1 MASSNRP
8 QPYRVSEQ
16 KILWVDATTGYG
28 VSWDGRR
35 VSPVIRGRR
44 KSPNLTDLL
53 DTAYAAGAGRIMLTG
68 KVPTSEPGK
77 PHWLMAETPGWRH
90 GTHWLDTP
98 PTGRYFHEATQPVED
113 PKARPVEVAT
123 AAAWFGGARLGI
135 HQARAAWDLV
145 AAALRRSEPKLTALM
160 KSPAA
165 TGQNLWALSMPA
177 NLDPAPVDEEIA
189 EEIHRTS
196 GQHHIEHLVAG
207 PSFSDHPDCVPLI
220 DPAHGHAQEQGRIE
234 RFVYIDGRFMYAGLC
249 GELAVG
255 PARRLRGIDA
265 HYLFEETPYAPA
277 RYLIRFTVPAGW
289 QHLGIWG
296 VKMPGSTSQWYWPNR
311 PGASAQTWVDAAELR
326 VGLAHGWRP
335 DTFVEAVQFTAKK
348 PAIRGETRAVA
359 ARPLDTF
366 AERLQHAREAVEIA
380 QVDDAVK
387 AAARTALRAIMLE
400 TIGAF
405 ASRGR
410 RSTVTVNSTFEV
422 PEAYQHTVRMWG
434 NRITYQAPS
443 PTSQRQR
450 QFYHPELAAQVWG
463 RARARVLDGTK
474 AAPSGALHVN
484 PEQLL
489 GINGDALYTTTVP
502 AWALPTAQ
510 GGVDDGKVGKLRL
523 KGILEGPMPL
533 PVTRAQRDALMHQ
546 AEMAGPEAAW
556 RADGDVDGG
565 VRA

>member
-1 MASSNRP
+1 MWKGVPVVSANRP

-16 KILWVDATTGYG
+16 KILWVEAGTGYG
-28 VSWDGRR
+28 VTWDGRR

-44 KSPNLTDLL
+44 KTPNLTDLL
-53 DTAYAAGAGRIMLTG
+53 DTAYAAGAQRIMLTG
-68 KVPTSEPGK
+68 RLPTAEPGR
-77 PHWLMAETPGWRH
+77 PHWLMADTPGWRH

-98 PTGRYFHEATQPVED
+98 PTGRYFHEATQPEGD
-113 PKARPVEVAT
+113 PRARPLEVAT
-123 AAAWFGGARLGI
+123 AAAWFGSTRLGI

-177 NLDPAPVDEEIA
+177 NLDPAPVDDDVA

-207 PSFSDHPDCVPLI
+207 PSFTDHPDCVPLI
-220 DPAHGHAQEQGRIE
+220 DPAQGRDSIE
-234 RFVYIDGRFMYAGLC
+234 GFAYLDGRFMYAGLC
-249 GELAVG
+249 NELAVG

-265 HYLFEETPYAPA
+265 HYLFEESPYAPA
-277 RYLIRFTVPAGW
+277 RYLIRFTVPPGW
-289 QHLGIWG
+289 THLGVWG
-296 VKMPGSTSQWYWPNR
+296 VKVPGSTSEWYWPNR
-311 PGASAQTWVDAAELR
+311 PGATAETWVDAAELR

-348 PAIRGETRAVA
+348 PAMRGDTRLVA

-366 AERLQHAREAVEIA
+366 AERLQNAREAVEIA
-380 QVDDAVK
+380 QVEDAVK
-387 AAARTALRAIMLE
+387 DAARTALRAVLLE

-410 RSTVTVNSTFEV
+410 RSTVTVSSTFEV
-422 PEAYQHTVRMWG
+422 PEQYQHSIRMWG

-443 PTSQRQR
+443 PATERQR

-474 AAPSGALHVN
+474 AAPSGALHVA
-484 PEQLL
+484 PHQLI

-502 AWALPTAQ
+502 TWALPTAH
-510 GGVDDGKVGKLRL
+510 GGADDGRAGKLRL
-523 KGILEGPMPL
+523 KGVLDGPLPL
-533 PVTRAQRDALMHQ
+533 PVTRAQRDALMHR
-546 AEMAGPEAAW
+546 AETAGPAAAW
-556 RADGDVDGG
+556 QSSDEVSA
-565 VRA
+565 